1 VTEHA
6 LHTTNHVGDV
16 ATDRRW
22 DRALAS
28 AGIAG
33 PVLFTAGF
41 LGQELFRIEEYSPIA
56 EPVSALEAGPNG
68 WLQQVNF
75 VVLGVLTIAFAL
87 GLHRGIRG
95 TPRGFAGPA
104 LLAVSGVGA
113 LLAAVFPL
121 REDAAGVTYD
131 PGGHGV
137 SGVTFFLSSAVGLVL
152 LSGRLS
158 TDSRWRGLAGYT
170 LACGLAA
177 VAGFVVLGGLAIP
190 DGAPLHAWAGLA
202 QRIVVLTVLFPCR
215 VLLSVRL
222 LRLARG

>member
-1 VTEHA
+1 MTEHA
-6 LHTTNHVGDV
+6 LRTQSRVHDD
-16 ATDRRW
+16 AADRRW
-22 DRALAS
+22 DRALAWG
-28 AGIAG
+28 GIAG

-41 LGQELFRIEEYSPIA
+41 LGQELFRMEEYSPIA

-75 VVLGVLTIAFAL
+75 VLFGVLTIAFAL
-87 GLHRGIRG
+87 GLHRGVRP

-113 LLAAVFPL
+113 LLAAAFPL

-131 PGGHGV
+131 PGGHFV

-152 LSGRLS
+152 LSRRLS
-158 TDSRWRGLAGYT
+158 ADNRWRGLAGYT
-170 LACGLAA
+170 LACGVAA

-190 DGAPLHAWAGLA
+190 DGAPLHDWAGLA
-202 QRIVVLTVLFPCR
+202 QRIVVLGVLFPCR
-215 VLLSVRL
+215 VVLAARL
-222 LRLARG
+222 LRLSRD